1 MTRSNLLSK
10 SPPTDV
16 EKSIMSLGKRLRII
30 RLRRNMTIAEVA
42 ERIGTGP
49 RAVMDAEKGKPSTSI
64 VVYAALLWL
73 YDQLAQLEEV
83 ADTLK
88 DNHGLLFLSKRGG
101 TKSPNRFDVKSVPVV
116 YFIGANDIK
125 MVKIG
130 KSKNVEQRIKD
141 LQLAS
146 PVALSLLLLIPYESE
161 EDAYKAER
169 EFHNIFNEYRA
180 SGEWFN
186 FKGDLKNF
194 ITSNM

>member
-1 MTRSNLLSK
+1 
-10 SPPTDV
+10 
-16 EKSIMSLGKRLRII
+16 MSLGKRLRII

-73 YDQLAQLEEV
+73 YDQLSQLEEV

-88 DNHGLLFLSKRGG
+88 DNQGLLFLSKREG
-101 TKSPNRFDVKSVPVV
+101 TKSPNRFDIKSVPVV

-169 EFHNIFNEYRA
+169 EFHHTFNEYRTV
-180 SGEWFN
+180 GEWFN
-186 FKGDLKNF
+186 IKGDLKNF